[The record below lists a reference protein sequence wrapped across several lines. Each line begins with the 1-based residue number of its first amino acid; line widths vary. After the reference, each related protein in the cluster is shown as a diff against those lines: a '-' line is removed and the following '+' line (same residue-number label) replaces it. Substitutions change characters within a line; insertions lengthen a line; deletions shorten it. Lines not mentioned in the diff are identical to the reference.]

1 LTIVFIEFITIAAI
15 EFVFIVLIDLLSPSY
30 FAIFTSAIIFML
42 ITGNIK
48 ANLTIRTHI
57 SKVFI

>member
-1 LTIVFIEFITIAAI
+1 MVTI
-15 EFVFIVLIDLLSPSY
+15 EFVFIVLSDRLSPSY
-30 FAIFTSAIIFML
+30 FAIFTSAIVFMP

-48 ANLTIRTHI
+48 ANLTIRTHK